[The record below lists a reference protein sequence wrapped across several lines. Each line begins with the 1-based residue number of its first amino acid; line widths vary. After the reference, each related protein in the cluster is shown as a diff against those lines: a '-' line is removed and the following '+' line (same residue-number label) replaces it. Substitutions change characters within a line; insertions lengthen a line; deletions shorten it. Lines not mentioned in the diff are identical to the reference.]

1 MDKAYLGKLKDFVNK
16 NSQWEAFN
24 EALDYS
30 INLHMKKLEQSANPV
45 ELYQAQGAIAALRQ
59 LKYMRDEVNA
69 KK

>member
-30 INLHMKKLEQSANPV
+30 INLQIKKLEQSANPV

-59 LKYMRDEVNA
+59 LKHMRDEVNA